1 MLLLVCIL
9 LTRTQGRHY
18 IITDVCDSIANFSI
32 FSSSLPFFFF
42 FRGGGRAGGREEEGR
57 EKLGNVKISN
67 NGRLV

>member
-18 IITDVCDSIANFSI
+18 IITDVCDSIASFSI

-42 FRGGGRAGGREEEGR
+42 FGVGAGQEEGR
-57 EKLGNVKISN
+57 RRGEKSLGMLKSQIME
-67 NGRLV
+67 G